1 MCVFMESVQYPSC
14 NQFNYTQK
22 IQFNI
27 VLIPTQ
33 CEIFQL
39 SCLVLCLYGIPEV
52 HALSDGLFYSL
63 TISCN

>member
-1 MCVFMESVQYPSC
+1 MCVLWNLYNTHLVISLIILK
-14 NQFNYTQK
+14 K
-22 IQFNI
+22 IQFNL
-27 VLIPTQ
+27 VLFPTQ

-52 HALSDGLFYSL
+52 HALSDGLLYSL